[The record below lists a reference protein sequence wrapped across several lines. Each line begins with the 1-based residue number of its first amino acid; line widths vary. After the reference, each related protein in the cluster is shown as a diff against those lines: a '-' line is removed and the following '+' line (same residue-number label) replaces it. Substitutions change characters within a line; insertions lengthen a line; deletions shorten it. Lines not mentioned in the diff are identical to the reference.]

1 MVITD
6 NKNYYHKKY
15 KQILAKFIK
24 RGNIFHM
31 IKKKK
36 TKKAKETKYSDKL
49 LEKKDLFGKRLRKCR
64 EENKLSHDKMSE
76 AIWDKENISFSNK
89 SLKTY
94 EVVEKYHEDYEKAL
108 GMSFYRFLSL
118 ADFFNVSL
126 DYMAGREQCKTPEKQ
141 EVFKLTGLYD
151 KTQDILKNAV
161 ENKEKL
167 PELAV
172 KLHVINY
179 LIQNM
184 NNNDFLLNMHK
195 FLFAEYGIPDENNK
209 GYVFKAFPYVYSDGN
224 YKGQSLLNADEISD
238 IFYSKLQQDI
248 AIMKEKFSNNS
259 VVV

>member
-1 MVITD
+1 MIMTD

-15 KQILAKFIK
+15 KQFWVKFRK
-24 RGNIFHM
+24 MGNIFHM
-31 IKKKK
+31 VQKKN
-36 TKKAKETKYSDKL
+36 TKKSKETKYSDKL
-49 LEKKDLFGKRLRKCR
+49 FKEKDLFGKRLKKCR
-64 EENKLSHDKMSE
+64 EENKLSHEKMSV
-76 AIWDKENISFSNK
+76 ALWDKENISFSDK

-94 EVVEKYHEDYEKAL
+94 EVTEKYHEDYDKAL

-126 DYMAGREQCKTPEKQ
+126 DYMAGRVPCKTPENQ
-141 EVFKLTGLYD
+141 EIFNLTGLYD
-151 KTQDILKNAV
+151 KSIDILKNAV

-184 NNNDFLLNMHK
+184 NNNEFLLNMHK

-209 GYVFKAFPYVYSDGN
+209 DYVFKAFPYVYSDGN

-248 AIMKEKFSNNS
+248 AIMKEKFSINS